1 MNLTAYGGVFTT
13 VNVQEI
19 NRVPRS
25 TLERLT
31 KGSKTRRHWLFQ
43 VSLKNSRGLYARGR
57 STYLFSLIPLV
68 LRIGNRTGSGDPYQP
83 FPLDTLY

>member
-13 VNVQEI
+13 VNVHEI

-31 KGSKTRRHWLFQ
+31 KGSKTRRHWLD
-43 VSLKNSRGLYARGR
+43 
-57 STYLFSLIPLV
+57 LV
-68 LRIGNRTGSGDPYQP
+68 GVGG
-83 FPLDTLY
+83 LDTP